1 MKFLKDFLDKD
12 IVESNITEGVVS
24 SYREFNTTSDYKNSM
39 VPSNTAPKDINDHII
54 KPIKKL
60 RHHPAHRFTLSHIK
74 NRFIEDDVNDIDELL
89 EQKKNN
95 KVPNSDPPF
104 TLVLQRKA
112 IRLYPNDT
120 KIALYYNKTLN
131 KYFSIPYSTTN
142 NNITGP
148 IQAESIIDTLQT
160 IIESN
165 NPITIEFNNGE
176 SKEIYPII
184 AESILNV
191 YNNLNDINKDM
202 MSDLL
207 YDSDKFNDIVEFSIG
222 L

>member
-12 IVESNITEGVVS
+12 IVESNITEGIVV
-24 SYREFNTTSDYKNSM
+24 TSDFKNSK
-39 VPSNTAPKDINDHII
+39 VNTNTAPEDIDDHII
-54 KPIKKL
+54 KPTKL
-60 RHHPAHRFTLSHIK
+60 RKYKAHRFNIPLAA
-74 NRFIEDDVNDIDELL
+74 NRFIKDDVNDINELL
-89 EQKKNN
+89 EQSKNN

-191 YNNLNDINKDM
+191 YNNLNDINKDI